1 MKNILRWI
9 AVPFM
14 FPAGLLLGYWVGLLN
29 GVLSMGLVGMVF
41 FKFMCGAFTS
51 IGAVALPAMVAPSHK
66 LTVAKVALWLQIAA
80 IILSV
85 VVAIVTKTFHG
96 KELIKYIIE
105 TIGTIGGVI
114 YMNLKIEEMFKS

>member
-1 MKNILRWI
+1 MKNVLRWV

-29 GVLSMGLVGMVF
+29 GVLSMGLIGMAF

-51 IGAVALPAMVAPSHK
+51 VGAIALPALVAPSHK
-66 LTVAKVALWLQIAA
+66 LTVAKTTLWLQIAA
-80 IILSV
+80 IIFSI
-85 VVAIVTKTFHG
+85 VVAIVTKTFQG
-96 KELIKYIIE
+96 KELIKYILE

-114 YMNLKIEEMFKS
+114 YMKLNIEEMFKS